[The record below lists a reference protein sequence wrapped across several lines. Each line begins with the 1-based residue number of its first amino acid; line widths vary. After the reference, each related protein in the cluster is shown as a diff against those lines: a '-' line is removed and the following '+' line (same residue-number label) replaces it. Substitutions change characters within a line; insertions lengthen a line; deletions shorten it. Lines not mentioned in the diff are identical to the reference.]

1 MPNPTDYLPK
11 NFLAHRAYHAGLLTK
26 REYALGMLRRP
37 EGATI
42 SQIAQELD
50 CSASAARAHLAALKR
65 QGFAVEV
72 LERIRCVGPNRTG
85 AKGSYTVF
93 HVATKAPGQ

>member
-1 MPNPTDYLPK
+1 MPNPADYLPK

-26 REYALGMLRRP
+26 REYALGMLRRT

-42 SQIAQELD
+42 AQIAFELD
-50 CSASAARAHLAALKR
+50 CSESAARAHIAALKR
-65 QGFAVEV
+65 QGTNVQV

-85 AKGSYTVF
+85 GKGSYTVF
-93 HVATKAPGQ
+93 HVAAEARGQ

>member
-1 MPNPTDYLPK
+1 MTTPADYPPK

-42 SQIAQELD
+42 TQIADQLD
-50 CSASAARAHLAALKR
+50 CSANAARAHMAALKR
-65 QGFAVEV
+65 QGINVQV
-72 LERIRCVGPNRTG
+72 LERIRCVGPNRSG
-85 AKGSYTVF
+85 AKGSFTVY
-93 HVATKAPGQ
+93 HVAAQVAQ